1 MPVGLVQGAA
11 TVERLRGEIQDV
23 RYREATATFCRLVTE
38 AERPL
43 KDMIGSA
50 IAAAAPYVQVPS
62 HLMRLP
68 NGELRGVN
76 YDHTIL
82 GWRGAI
88 SLMGELKGAR
98 SVLPSVQAMW
108 YVPQGLNVWEQVICE
123 FPGHYARDVE
133 QCNRRV
139 PGPDVQLNRFDG
151 PAWNPPKIHFD
162 DHAPIDGGS
171 VDDRLARMN
180 WAIAEGDKAEAY
192 GLFLGLAKDPANRG
206 RLKDAILF
214 AGITDLQ
221 DTIINRGGY
230 QNIGHKALRARAL
243 VDIADFLGW
252 DNSHEL
258 IYTVVPDLGCS
269 PRLYGLWTE
278 ISTICRMELP
288 GQAAIPKRSEKPLS
302 ERDLDVLTEA
312 IVWGGPFDVNAAI
325 MDAFKRGAGLL
336 DVGDA
341 VMVCFQRYL
350 IEVLEHPN
358 AFLHPTHA
366 FDYMNVVQS
375 WIRDH
380 DNPHQAKA
388 VFMGARFMNDT
399 IRSNANFP
407 RDPAFELESRHAHR
421 AWADG
426 IAVDRLLPVLTRHV
440 LAQDAPRSCALVD
453 SYLTRTSE
461 RQDLLEA
468 ITYAACHWQND
479 PHVMRNCA
487 SSLEEFRH
495 NRTSRR
501 DDIVRGFVKHQSRY
515 IKRAPTH
522 DCFQVYLDHF
532 RPAA

>member
-1 MPVGLVQGAA
+1 MQAQGTA
-11 TVERLRGEIQDV
+11 TVDRLRDEIQGV
-23 RYREATATFCRLVTE
+23 RYRAATTTFWRLVT
-38 AERPL
+38 AEDRPL
-43 KDMIGSA
+43 KDMIKEA
-50 IAAAAPYVQVPS
+50 VAAAAPFVQVPS

-68 NGELRGVN
+68 NGEMRGVN

-88 SLMGELKGAR
+88 SLMGELGGKRGI
-98 SVLPSVQAMW
+98 LPNIQAMW
-108 YVPQGLNVWEQVICE
+108 YVPQGLNVWEQVTCA
-123 FPGHYARDVE
+123 FPGHYARDGE
-133 QCNRRV
+133 QCNRQF
-139 PGPDVQLNRFDG
+139 PGPDEHTNRFDG
-151 PAWNPPKIHFD
+151 PAWNPPKIYFE
-162 DHAPIDGGS
+162 DHAPITGGT

-180 WAIAEGDKAEAY
+180 WAIAEGDKTESY
-192 GLFLGLAKDPANRG
+192 GLFLGLAKDPEHRQ

-243 VDIADFLGW
+243 VDMADYLGW

-258 IYTVVPDLGCS
+258 MYTVVPDLGCS
-269 PRLYGLWTE
+269 PRLYGLWNE
-278 ISTICRMELP
+278 INMICRMELP
-288 GQAAIPKRSEKPLS
+288 GYASIPKRSDKPLT

-312 IVWGGPFDVNAAI
+312 LLWGGPFDVNSAI
-325 MDAFKRGAGLL
+325 MGFFKRGAGIL

-350 IEVLEHPN
+350 IDVLEHPN

-366 FDYMNVVQS
+366 LDYMNVVQS
-375 WIRDH
+375 WTREH
-380 DNPHQAKA
+380 TNPHQAKGI
-388 VFMGARFMNDT
+388 FMGARFMNDT
-399 IRSNANFP
+399 IRTNAMVP
-407 RDPAFELESRHAHR
+407 RDPKSNLEPRQNFR

-426 IAVDRLLPVLTRHV
+426 IAISDILPVLTRHV

-453 SYLTRTSE
+453 SYLDRSTE
-461 RQDLLEA
+461 RHQLLDT

-479 PHVMRNCA
+479 PHVMRNCS

-501 DDIVRGFVKHQSRY
+501 DDIIRGYVKHQSRY

-522 DCFQVYLDHF
+522 DCFQVYVDHF
-532 RPAA
+532 NPTAA